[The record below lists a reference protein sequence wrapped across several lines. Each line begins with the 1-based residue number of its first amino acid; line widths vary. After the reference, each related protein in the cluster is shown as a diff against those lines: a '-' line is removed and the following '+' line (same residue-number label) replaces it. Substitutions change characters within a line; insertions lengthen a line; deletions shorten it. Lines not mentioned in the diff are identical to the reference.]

1 MLPRNRVEEAKR
13 SSILIVL
20 FDMALILQGSKDI
33 FGSKYWPV
41 ERFIV
46 CPPNLGLVTGIIF
59 ASGDLRLNYLITV

>member
-1 MLPRNRVEEAKR
+1 MEEAKR
-13 SSILIVL
+13 SSILIV

-59 ASGDLRLNYLITV
+59 ASGDLCLNYLITV